1 MRDGVTLRDG
11 GAADPLRGEGGVL
24 GARVRPLAR
33 RLDQR
38 GEPRPPRRGDRRDG
52 PWLPRGISCRPGIPG
67 RQVGGDG
74 AGGRGAGRLPK
85 DAVECAVLLSPA
97 LSPTYDLVPA
107 LRAVRRE
114 MVVFWSP
121 LDVIV
126 LGLGTRIFGTI
137 DRIKTVSAGL
147 VGFRGP
153 REGRHRPRGRLPQA
167 PPGALV
173 RGNGDYRL
181 PGRSR
186 WSRQPSLSQEI
197 CRTAAAGW

>member
-1 MRDGVTLRDG
+1 M
-11 GAADPLRGEGGVL
+11 
-24 GARVRPLAR
+24 
-33 RLDQR
+33 
-38 GEPRPPRRGDRRDG
+38 
-52 PWLPRGISCRPGIPG
+52 
-67 RQVGGDG
+67 
-74 AGGRGAGRLPK
+74 
-85 DAVECAVLLSPA
+85 LLSPA
-97 LSPTYDLVPA
+97 LSPTYDLAPA
-107 LRAVRRE
+107 LSAVRRE

-153 REGRHRPRGRLPQA
+153 PEGDDGPRGVLPQA

-173 RGNGDYRL
+173 HGNGDHRL

-186 WSRQPSLSQEI
+186 WSRQSGLSQEI
-197 CRTAAAGW
+197 RRTAVAGW